1 MPQWPPVLLIER
13 TLEKF
18 TLRRWHDVIFTEE
31 LQAKPERLPSIVL
44 TLKSFQP
51 LTQFSN
57 IYIFWEYYTQILAS
71 ETEAMSDNIQI
82 LEDANTPD
90 DVSN

>member
-13 TLEKF
+13 TQEKF
-18 TLRRWHDVIFTEE
+18 ALRRWHDVISTDE
-31 LQAKPERLPSIVL
+31 LHAKPECLPRIVL
-44 TLKSFQP
+44 TLKSLQP
-51 LTQFSN
+51 PPQFSK
-57 IYIFWEYYTQILAS
+57 IYIFWEYYTQISAS